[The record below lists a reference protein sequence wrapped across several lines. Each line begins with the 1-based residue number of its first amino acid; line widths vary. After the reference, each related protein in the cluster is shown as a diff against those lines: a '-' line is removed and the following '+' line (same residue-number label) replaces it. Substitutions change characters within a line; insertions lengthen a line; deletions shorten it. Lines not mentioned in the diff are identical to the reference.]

1 MNHNRFEY
9 LEIEERQCSDL
20 SAVSHNLN
28 TTDVVQ
34 RDPSAAGQLRSPDG
48 VALAQVT
55 AQDLSGYQAQ
65 PDRVDECSAPSITG
79 LRVIEV
85 IGSPGMRAGQF
96 NFPTGIALDREG
108 ILFVA
113 DSYNHRVQ
121 RVTPGGG
128 VAVIGS
134 RGSGKGQF
142 LSPQGIATDEKS
154 SFYIVEQGNHRVQKY
169 SAGGELEMIIGR
181 LGEREG
187 EFRGPTSITVAPGS
201 GDIYVSDTGNARI
214 QRFDPHGQFMSML
227 GIAKIR
233 GHSLAHP
240 HGIAVDEF
248 DNLSVI
254 DTATRTIAQFDP
266 IGRFKR
272 SIYGTRDGDSPSSLR
287 EFRNPRNIVHA
298 RPGQNTGPIVYVSD
312 ERSTEIESN
321 GKYGCLLAFDGF
333 TGRIIAQVDDIGRGL
348 GSLSLASGLAVGH
361 SGTCDE
367 GGTSR
372 RDVFVSDTMNHR
384 ILRFAWN

>member
-1 MNHNRFEY
+1 MNPNRFEY
-9 LEIEERQCSDL
+9 LEIEERQSSDL
-20 SAVSHNLN
+20 SVVSDDFK
-28 TTDVVQ
+28 TPDVVQ
-34 RDPSAAGQLRSPDG
+34 RDPSAAGLLSSPDG
-48 VALAQVT
+48 IALAQVT
-55 AQDLSGYQAQ
+55 PQDLRGYQAQ
-65 PDRVDECSAPSITG
+65 PETVDEYSAPLLTG

-108 ILFVA
+108 VLFVA

-187 EFRGPTSITVAPGS
+187 EFRGPTSVAVAAGS

-214 QRFDPHGQFMSML
+214 QRFDYQGRFLSML
-227 GIAKIR
+227 GIAKIY

-248 DNLSVI
+248 DNLSVVDI
-254 DTATRTIAQFDP
+254 STRKIAQFDP
-266 IGRFKR
+266 MGRFKR
-272 SIYGTRDGDSPSSLR
+272 SIYGTRDGDLASPLR
-287 EFRNPRNIVHA
+287 EFRNPRNIAHA
-298 RPGQNTGPIVYVSD
+298 RPGQSNRPIVYVSD
-312 ERSTEIESN
+312 ERNTEIESN
-321 GKYGCLLAFDGF
+321 GKYGCLLAFDGS
-333 TGRIIAQVDDIGRGL
+333 TGQVIAQVDDIGRGL

-367 GGTSR
+367 AGMLR